1 MTFEGVA
8 SRKERRVRPTVA
20 ERHAETLRAPNRDV
34 RVEFTGRLEQ
44 REAQQVR
51 RNYHQCASP
60 VRSFNQGPIIV
71 NRAERVG
78 VLNQRAKNL
87 RAENKR
93 AVVIDDNVDAER
105 PGAGLDDF
113 NVLRMTVLRDE
124 ENVAAFLVF
133 EAVAHHHRFRRGGGF
148 VEQRGVGD
156 FEAGE
161 VADHRLKIKQH
172 F

>member
-1 MTFEGVA
+1 M
-8 SRKERRVRPTVA
+8 
-20 ERHAETLRAPNRDV
+20 
-34 RVEFTGRLEQ
+34 
-44 REAQQVR
+44 
-51 RNYHQCASP
+51 
-60 VRSFNQGPIIV
+60 

-87 RAENKR
+87 RAESKR

-161 VADHRLKIKQH
+161 VADHRLKIQQH
-172 F
+172 FQSALGNLGLIRRVLSVPAGILQNVALNHRRRDAIVIALSDKRAENLILRSNTL

>member
-1 MTFEGVA
+1 MTCSLFCNRPLPILPPTHRRACEPA
-8 SRKERRVRPTVA
+8 ARFSSNLPARDRSRKPPPGW
-20 ERHAETLRAPNRDV
+20 RATP
-34 RVEFTGRLEQ
+34 
-44 REAQQVR
+44 
-51 RNYHQCASP
+51 
-60 VRSFNQGPIIV
+60 GPCRCCWWLS
-71 NRAERVG
+71 RAERVG

-87 RAENKR
+87 RAESKR

-148 VEQRGVGD
+148 VEQRGVG
-156 FEAGE
+156 
-161 VADHRLKIKQH
+161 
-172 F
+172 